1 MHKGGIH
8 NIGHNTTNFWW
19 VCCLDGQQEPMEGS
33 PWLDVP
39 FANFVA
45 PCPMS
50 LGRQGVCVVIEP
62 PTRLDPQV
70 EI

>member
-1 MHKGGIH
+1 
-8 NIGHNTTNFWW
+8 
-19 VCCLDGQQEPMEGS
+19 LDGQQEPMEGG
-33 PWLDVP
+33 PWLNVP

-50 LGRQGVCVVIEP
+50 LGRQGVCVVTEP